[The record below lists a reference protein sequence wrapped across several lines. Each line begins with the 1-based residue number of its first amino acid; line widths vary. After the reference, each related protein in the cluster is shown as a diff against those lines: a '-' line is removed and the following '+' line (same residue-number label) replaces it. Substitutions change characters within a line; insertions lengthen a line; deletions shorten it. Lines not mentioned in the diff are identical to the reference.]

1 MVLARAL
8 GLSIVLVI
16 GAAGGARAATTDPLT
31 RLPLYPGME
40 YLSASSEGV
49 CGTTVREATYDPRQ
63 GNLTTVD
70 RWFAAHLAGFK
81 ILHGTHRNYPYDVF
95 INSDGTLSVSIL
107 GSGPNRGVEGVVYHR
122 NAKPASLGNLT
133 NWLDGSDPL
142 CH

>member
-1 MVLARAL
+1 MRQATVLAF
-8 GLSIVLVI
+8 SIVLA
-16 GAAGGARAATTDPLT
+16 GLAAGGAGAASIDPLT
-31 RLPLYPGME
+31 RLPIYPGME
-40 YLSASSEGV
+40 YVSASSEGV
-49 CGTTVREATYDPRQ
+49 CGTMIREATYSPRQ

-70 RWFAAHLAGFK
+70 QWFAAHLAGFK
-81 ILHGTHRNYPYDVF
+81 RIHGTNRNYPYDVF